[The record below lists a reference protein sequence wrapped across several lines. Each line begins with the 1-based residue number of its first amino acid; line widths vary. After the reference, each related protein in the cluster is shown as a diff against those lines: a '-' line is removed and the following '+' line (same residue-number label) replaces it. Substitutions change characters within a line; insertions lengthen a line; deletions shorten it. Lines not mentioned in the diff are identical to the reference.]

1 MTCLLRLLQGTL
13 GESAF
18 RSGSKWF
25 HTKVRLRLQPSGKS
39 LFGGPR
45 IAEVSAKYPLDGFRD
60 TSASGIPHAREH
72 MRVFAR
78 ADPRS
83 GA

>member
-1 MTCLLRLLQGTL
+1 VTCLLRLLQGTL

-18 RSGSKWF
+18 PSGSNPP
-25 HTKVRLRLQPSGKS
+25 LRLQPSGKS